1 MNEFLSPRIK
11 SEGFRYDGS
20 GRAACYLIHG
30 FTGSTFEFVDLGKF
44 LASND
49 ITAVADLLPGHGT
62 SPQDC
67 NTKTQRDWMETV
79 TSGYT
84 ALAEEFEDVF
94 VAGFSMGTSLGIH
107 LASRFDLSGL
117 ILYSPVIFK
126 FKSWT
131 AYLSH
136 ATKWFKDY
144 EPKAKVYEKD
154 LPRPFFGYTVYP
166 LSAASEVL
174 RLTKSA
180 RRILQSVSCPAVIMH
195 SKSDTTAPYIN
206 GPKVYEAIGSKDKQ
220 FVPFENSSHMLIY
233 DCEKEEVWDTSLQ
246 FMREH
251 SGILRNE
258 IPLPE

>member
-20 GRAACYLIHG
+20 GGTACYLIHG
-30 FTGSTFEFVDLGKF
+30 FTGSTFELDDFGRF
-44 LASND
+44 LAANG
-49 ITAVADLLPGHGT
+49 IIAVADILPGHGT
-62 SPQDC
+62 SPHDC
-67 NTKTQRDWMETV
+67 NTKTQEDWIETV
-79 TSGYT
+79 MSGSA

-107 LASRFDLSGL
+107 VASRFDLSGL

-136 ATKWFKDY
+136 TTKWFKDY
-144 EPKAKVYEKD
+144 EPKTKVYKKD
-154 LPRPFFGYTVYP
+154 MPRPFFGYEVYP
-166 LSAASEVL
+166 LRAASEVL
-174 RLTKSA
+174 KLTKRA
-180 RRILQSVSCPAVIMH
+180 RHLLNEISCPAVIMH

-206 GPKVYEAIGSKDKQ
+206 GPMVYDAIGSADKQ
-220 FVPFENSSHMLIY
+220 FFSFEESSHVLTY
-233 DCEKEEVWDTSLQ
+233 DCEREKVWDISLQ

-251 SGILRNE
+251 PRLLKDE
-258 IPLPE
+258 IPIPE